1 VCKPRPE
8 VNLKDA
14 IGEHE
19 FAVVPR
25 SMFAADESMMHCSMK
40 SSLLGILVKLPHEMN
55 ISTDMVHLPAAE
67 IPLENT
73 KNVVLVDAM
82 AEVQS
87 VGKLDTIKTCSELA
101 DHFCMQY
108 VVKKYSEYNKICL
121 SFD

>member
-1 VCKPRPE
+1 VCKLRPE
-8 VNLKDA
+8 VNLKDT

-40 SSLLGILVKLPHEMN
+40 SSLVGIMVKLPHEMN
-55 ISTDMVHLPAAE
+55 ISTDMVHLPTAE

-87 VGKLDTIKTCSELA
+87 VGKPDTIKTCSELA
-101 DHFCMQY
+101 DHFMQH
-108 VVKKYSEYNKICL
+108 VVKKYSKYDEICL

>member
-1 VCKPRPE
+1 
-8 VNLKDA
+8 
-14 IGEHE
+14 
-19 FAVVPR
+19 
-25 SMFAADESMMHCSMK
+25 MFAADESMMCCSMK
-40 SSLLGILVKLPHEMN
+40 SSVLGILEKLPHEMN

-73 KNVVLVDAM
+73 KNVVLVDGM

-101 DHFCMQY
+101 DHFMQH
-108 VVKKYSEYNKICL
+108 VVKKYSKYVEIRL